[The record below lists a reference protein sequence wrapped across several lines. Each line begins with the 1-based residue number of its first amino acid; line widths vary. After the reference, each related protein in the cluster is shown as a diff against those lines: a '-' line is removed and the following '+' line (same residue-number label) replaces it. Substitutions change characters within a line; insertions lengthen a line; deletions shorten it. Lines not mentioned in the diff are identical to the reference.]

1 MAANNVLN
9 DNQIKKYLGEPTKY
23 VFSYDC
29 TLNNIPIQD
38 TFLTYFVDT
47 TQTSCTRVIEDI
59 RDNKYT
65 FKTKHEFVIVYSE
78 RLNKY
83 FCITHKH
90 NYVYLLRK
98 IIEHNILD
106 KLISNTD
113 SVENNMNGDDKID
126 LLITENECLRNT
138 FKYNIYTLCVNDI
151 VDVHNSI
158 YNIFHNR
165 SNPVYMSNGQS
176 YSLKLHQI
184 FNNMIEAST
193 FSENSDQN
201 DTIVHAP
208 FVSFSLNSIGFPQ
221 KIVFFSQRKYIVDSI
236 YYNMINNYNNV
247 VINDTYVGLNPQYFQ
262 QFYIKKLGVHNYTF
276 VHFNSNYAI
285 EHKNVCD
292 IYNKIDK
299 SKYYVTFTKH
309 NTQNIEQ
316 MSIIE
321 KKSFN
326 KYINTMRDDIILFR
340 KQYRKNNLQF

>member
-1 MAANNVLN
+1 MATNNVLN
-9 DNQIKKYLGEPTKY
+9 NQIKKYLGKPTKY

-38 TFLTYFVDT
+38 TFLKYFVDT
-47 TQTSCTRVIEDI
+47 AQTSCTRIIEDI

-65 FKTKHEFVIVYSE
+65 FKTKHELVLVYSQ

-90 NYVYLLRK
+90 NYIYLLRK
-98 IIEHNILD
+98 IVEN
-106 KLISNTD
+106 KLTHKLVSNTD
-113 SVENNMNGDDKID
+113 DIENNVNGDDQID

-165 SNPVYMSNGQS
+165 NNPVYLRNGQS
-176 YSLKLHQI
+176 YTLRLHQI
-184 FNNMIEAST
+184 LNNMIETST
-193 FSENSDQN
+193 FSDNSDQN

-208 FVSFSLNSIGFPQ
+208 FVSFSINSVGFPE
-221 KIVFFSQRKYIVDSI
+221 KIVFFSHKQYVLDSI
-236 YYNMINNYNNV
+236 YYNLTCKYNDV
-247 VINDTYVGLNPQYFQ
+247 VLNKTHSSLNPQYFQ
-262 QFYIKKLGVHNYTF
+262 QFYINKLGLHNYTF
-276 VHFNSNYAI
+276 IQYNSNNI
-285 EHKNVCD
+285 DEHKNVND
-292 IYNKIDK
+292 LYDKIDK
-299 SKYYVTFTKH
+299 TKYYVTFTKH
-309 NTQNIEQ
+309 SMLNIEQ

-326 KYINTMRDDIILFR
+326 KYINTMRDDIVLFR
-340 KQYRKNNLQF
+340 KQYRKKYLPF